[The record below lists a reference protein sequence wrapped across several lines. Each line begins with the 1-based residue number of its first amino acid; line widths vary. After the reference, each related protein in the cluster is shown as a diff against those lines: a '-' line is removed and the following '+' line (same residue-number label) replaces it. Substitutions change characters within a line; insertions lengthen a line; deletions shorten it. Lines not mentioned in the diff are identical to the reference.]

1 MKKGLGIVVAILI
14 CELAGFVGSF
24 FTKPSIAGW
33 YAGLTKP
40 AFNPPGWL
48 FAPVWIT
55 LYALMGIAAW
65 LVYDKGIRRA
75 DVRRAL
81 FVFVAQLILNVLWSI
96 TFFGAHQ
103 ILGAFVIIVALWIL
117 ILGTILRFIKISKAA
132 AGLLVPYLLWVG
144 FALALNVSLYVLN
157 R

>member
-1 MKKGLGIVVAILI
+1 MKKGLRLFAAVLI
-14 CELAGFVGSF
+14 CELAGIIGSL
-24 FTKPSIAGW
+24 FTAPSIPGW

-40 AFNPPGWL
+40 SFNPPSWV
-48 FAPVWIT
+48 FAPVWTI

-65 LVYDKGIRRA
+65 LVYEKGVRRP

-81 FVFVAQLILNVLWSI
+81 FVFVAQLILNISWSI
-96 TFFGAHQ
+96 MFFGAHQ

-117 ILGTILRFIKISKAA
+117 ILGTILRFHKISKAA
-132 AGLLVPYLLWVG
+132 AFLLVPYFLWVG
-144 FALALNVSLYVLN
+144 FATVLNASLYVLN